1 MSFCKTKR
9 VGYIGV
15 RFTYEDGSTYT
26 WECPVESVVPPIVL
40 FDFDNNRS
48 FAGTCLIEYVTAEE
62 DLFDQ
67 VDLSNRKIFYRH
79 KNEEGIT
86 KQYAYGI
93 GGYNTKSGLIRL
105 DEKTGKP
112 FLNEQGKVEY
122 LWEGL
127 ADISRDIF
135 SKRCTGKIREI
146 RPLKEGG
153 IVPENPEFTIWI
165 GNGIPPKWWEENGVF
180 YAKVIEQTVMQQASS
195 MLYY

>member
-1 MSFCKTKR
+1 M
-9 VGYIGV
+9 
-15 RFTYEDGSTYT
+15 
-26 WECPVESVVPPIVL
+26 
-40 FDFDNNRS
+40 
-48 FAGTCLIEYVTAEE
+48 
-62 DLFDQ
+62 Q
-67 VDLSNRKIFYRH
+67 H
-79 KNEEGIT
+79 KNFFMVPNRIFDLELKPRDFT
-86 KQYAYGI
+86 VYCCLLRHSDST